1 MGLIDSIY
9 DIDSLQKAVNTYVTK
24 SEGSFGNPQT
34 ELSLAYELSDL
45 SENLSES
52 SDAKKIFDIAG
63 KVANFQIIERG
74 SIEAKSDF
82 AGYVAFAYSNAA
94 YKEKPTPAQAKKML
108 SDLSYMSQ
116 YTDYPADCF
125 NINLPLDDKK
135 TAENFL
141 KYTEKALQQVD
152 EKNGV
157 VKHGDGL
164 IKQYAEIVQHHP
176 EMAKKCN
183 ELVNKTANLNERNG
197 MESYTYDDAHNYFE
211 KVKEMDGIS
220 YSDKLMAKA
229 RSETW
234 KRKAEQAKEREK
246 EQGKEQSHHQ
256 TQQKTKE
263 PDFKQMNFGDFEIE
277 R

>member
-1 MGLIDSIY
+1 MMGTGTMPFIRL
-9 DIDSLQKAVNTYVTK
+9 
-24 SEGSFGNPQT
+24 
-34 ELSLAYELSDL
+34 
-45 SENLSES
+45 
-52 SDAKKIFDIAG
+52 
-63 KVANFQIIERG
+63 ANFQIIERG

-82 AGYVAFAYSNAA
+82 AGYVTSAYSNAA
-94 YKEKPTPAQAKKML
+94 DKEKPTPAQAKKML
-108 SDLSYMSQ
+108 SDLSYISQ

-135 TAENFL
+135 TAEDFL
-141 KYTEKALQQVD
+141 KYTEKALQQAD

-157 VKHGDGL
+157 VNGDGL

-183 ELVNKTANLNERNG
+183 ELVNKTADLQERNG
-197 MESYTYDDAHNYFE
+197 MESYTYDAAYNYFE
-211 KVKEMDGIS
+211 KVKEMKEIDGV
-220 YSDKLMAKA
+220 SDFDKSIA
-229 RSETW
+229 RTRSTLW
-234 KRKAEQAKEREK
+234 KRKADQAKEREK

-277 R
+277 M